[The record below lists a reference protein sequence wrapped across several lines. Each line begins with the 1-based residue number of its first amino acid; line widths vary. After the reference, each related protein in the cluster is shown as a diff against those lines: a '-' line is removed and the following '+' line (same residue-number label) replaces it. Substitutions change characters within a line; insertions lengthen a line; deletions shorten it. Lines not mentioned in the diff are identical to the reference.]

1 MTLHKIIPAFL
12 LLTIAVIAGCTSFN
26 SKIDSAKY
34 SMKSSLN
41 MIPATQCNAFW
52 SPAVRQDPS
61 LDKAQRGFGGRAYF
75 YGSDGKTPV
84 KVGNGHL
91 VIYAFDETNR
101 AYDDVKPTRTYVFP
115 PEEVAKLYKK
125 SELGHSYNLWVPWDS
140 EGAEGDAKPI
150 SLIVKFV
157 PETGSTIVSSQAKV
171 YLAGKVGEMMLSH
184 QTIQNGLSGRSGE
197 IAQVSYQEGQ
207 TATDGKTN
215 KHSTRPE
222 RIVEQSER
230 RQLTRVTTIGR
241 DKGTNKPYVA
251 TNTQIAKPN
260 EQIATAFEPVTFQ
273 PTSYYMPAT
282 NVNGNVNT
290 MNGIGNNVIAVPESP
305 VSYDQPNNGN
315 AVNNS
320 TVSPA
325 FHSVQQGVV
334 PTVTQVSSVQPSAYP
349 NSQSTHYV
357 PDLYLVPSQQ
367 QVPTAYVP
375 AANGQ
380 PLLESQSLQP
390 HQYPVLR

>member
-1 MTLHKIIPAFL
+1 MTLQKIVRAFL
-12 LLTIAVIAGCTSFN
+12 LLTFAVITGCTSFN
-26 SKIDSAKY
+26 SKVESAKY

-41 MIPATQCNAFW
+41 MIPATQCSAFW
-52 SPAVRQDPS
+52 SPAVRHDPS

-125 SELGHSYNLWVPWDS
+125 SKLGHSYNLWIPWDN
-140 EGAEGDAKPI
+140 EGAEGEAKPI

-157 PETGSTIVSSQAKV
+157 PEAGSTIVSSQANV
-171 YLAGKVGEMMLSH
+171 YLAGKVSDMMLSH
-184 QTIQNGLSGRSGE
+184 KTIQKGFNNQPGRSGE
-197 IAQVSYQEGQ
+197 IAQVSYQQGQ
-207 TATDGKTN
+207 TASDIRTN
-215 KHSTRPE
+215 QQSTSPE

-251 TNTQIAKPN
+251 TSTQAAKPN
-260 EQIATAFEPVTFQ
+260 EQVAAVFEPVTYQ
-273 PTSYYMPAT
+273 PTAYYVPTDSLQNQTDGVMPAADVT
-282 NVNGNVNT
+282 AAYPSVQG
-290 MNGIGNNVIAVPESP
+290 AVPP
-305 VSYDQPNNGN
+305 V
-315 AVNNS
+315 V
-320 TVSPA
+320 
-325 FHSVQQGVV
+325 
-334 PTVTQVSSVQPSAYP
+334 QVSSVQALAYQ
-349 NSQSTHYV
+349 NEQSTHYA
-357 PDLYLVPSQQ
+357 PGLYPAPSQQ
-367 QVPTAYVP
+367 QVPTAYAP
-375 AANGQ
+375 AENGQ
-380 PLLESQSLQP
+380 PLLESQSLLP